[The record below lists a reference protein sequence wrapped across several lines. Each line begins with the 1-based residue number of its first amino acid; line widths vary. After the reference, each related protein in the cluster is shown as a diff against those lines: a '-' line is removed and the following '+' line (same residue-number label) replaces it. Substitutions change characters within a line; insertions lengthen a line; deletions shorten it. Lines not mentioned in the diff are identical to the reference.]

1 MIVELIAQKNKGFY
15 MRIER
20 KENRLLKAI
29 TSLQKRL
36 FIF

>member
-1 MIVELIAQKNKGFY
+1 

-20 KENRLLKAI
+20 KENHLLKAI

-36 FIF
+36 STRHRPRE